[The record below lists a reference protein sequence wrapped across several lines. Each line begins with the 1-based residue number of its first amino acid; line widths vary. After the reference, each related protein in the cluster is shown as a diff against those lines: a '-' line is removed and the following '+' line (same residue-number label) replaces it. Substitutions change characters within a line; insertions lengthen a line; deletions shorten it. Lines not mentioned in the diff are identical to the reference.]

1 MRIAQLMPG
10 SGDNFYCENCLRDV
24 ALVRAMRRL
33 GHDVLMTPMY
43 LPVSVEPNDSAQ
55 SPIFF
60 GGINVYLQQR
70 HAFFQK
76 TPRWLD
82 RIFDSKLLLSLV
94 ARKAHITSARL
105 LGETT
110 VSMLQAHD
118 GRQTKELQR
127 LIDWFRMPENRPDI
141 VILSNVLLAGLAA
154 PIKKALD
161 VPIVCLLQDEDAF
174 LDGLGEPWAAQAWR
188 IVDERAADIDAFIS
202 SSRYYA
208 DVMRRRLSLDSAK
221 IDVVYTGVALDGC
234 EGLRLR
240 PEAPTI
246 GYLSRMCSDRGLD
259 TLVEAFILLKKNPDL
274 ATARLRVAGG
284 KTAADASFIRDLK
297 RRLASCGLGD
307 DVDFLDDF
315 DDHAKRSFLNTLSVL
330 CVPEKKPVACGR
342 YVAEA
347 LTVGVPAVEPA
358 GGVFDELS
366 ELTDGGC
373 VLYNPNDSKT
383 LAGTLESLLADT
395 ERLNRLGQA
404 GKAAI
409 FDALDVQKTAEQMV
423 RIFDDISKIGR
434 GAVPARRDAP
444 TVAKNPAKGG

>member
-221 IDVVYTGVALDGC
+221 IDVVYTGV
-234 EGLRLR
+234 
-240 PEAPTI
+240 
-246 GYLSRMCSDRGLD
+246 
-259 TLVEAFILLKKNPDL
+259 
-274 ATARLRVAGG
+274 
-284 KTAADASFIRDLK
+284 
-297 RRLASCGLGD
+297 
-307 DVDFLDDF
+307 VDFLDDF
-315 DDHAKRSFLNTLSVL
+315 DDHAKRSFLNTLSIL
-330 CVPEKKPVACGR
+330 CVPEKKPIACGR

-404 GKAAI
+404 GKAAV
-409 FDALDVQKTAEQMV
+409 FDALDVKKTAEQMV
-423 RIFDDISKIGR
+423 RIFDDI
-434 GAVPARRDAP
+434 
-444 TVAKNPAKGG
+444 TE